1 VRFEIVAAFAIGILL
16 PLLETCRRGFSEW
29 GVDFTTML
37 EDYLGGALL
46 LIGAWAAYRVKP
58 WGALFL
64 VIAWAGVSSMMS
76 ISFLGQLEGTIRHTI
91 TEPHSS
97 LVLVVKFLL
106 LATCLLSLV
115 LSFQRVSKT
124 RSA

>member
-1 VRFEIVAAFAIGILL
+1 MRFEVIAAFAIGILL
-16 PLLETCRRGFSEW
+16 PLLETCRRGVSEW

-46 LIGAWAAYRVKP
+46 LIGAWAAYRMKP
-58 WGALFL
+58 WGSLFL
-64 VIAWAGVSSMMS
+64 VVAWAGVSSMMC

-91 TEPHSS
+91 DEPHSS
-97 LVLVVKFLL
+97 LVLVIKFLL
-106 LATCLLSLV
+106 LAISLISLV
-115 LSFQRVSKT
+115 LSFQRVSST